1 MQRSYYYFNKMGI
14 ITAAYGSYSVLC
26 QNHND
31 KIMKNYAFVA
41 ATIDGSVRSFLCQ
54 RQHWFRYTLHLLL
67 RRRRYCK
74 HNSYSIAKALSLL
87 LLLGGDVESNPG
99 PSREWLRKQAKK
111 QQYLLQREEILVKR
125 RLDYAES
132 PEPKRLASKAH
143 YTANPEAKKCASK
156 ASYYADPE
164 VKKAA
169 AKAQYCADPKSKKAP
184 AKAQYCADPESKKAA
199 AKAQYC
205 ADPESKK
212 AAAKAQYCADPEAS
226 E

>member
-1 MQRSYYYFNKMGI
+1 M
-14 ITAAYGSYSVLC
+14 
-26 QNHND
+26 H
-31 KIMKNYAFVA
+31 
-41 ATIDGSVRSFLCQ
+41 
-54 RQHWFRYTLHLLL
+54 
-67 RRRRYCK
+67 RRHYCK
-74 HNSYSIAKALSLL
+74 HNSSFFAKALSLL

-111 QQYLLQREEILVKR
+111 QQYLLQREEILVKC

-169 AKAQYCADPKSKKAP
+169 AKAQYCADP
-184 AKAQYCADPESKKAA
+184 ESKKAA

-212 AAAKAQYCADPEAS
+212 AAAN
-226 E
+226 